1 MLRNKVADA
10 PFGKLKNM
18 LPSLGQK
25 KDGTEV
31 DDQYAPEDNSRGE
44 KVSKKQHDVLAQLSI
59 RPQTELDAR
68 ILTPSKIKNVGFHT
82 SEEGGYSF
90 KEVEEF
96 HELVVK
102 TVGWYADKLFERDSD
117 VRTLATEVDKY
128 ITDFQ
133 NMKFEIELLESTVA
147 SQDVDQD
154 AESKIDS
161 LEEKILR
168 LERENSSLKSQNELL
183 KTKLEE
189 AQSVDRKE
197 EPTVTTG
204 GLSNAEREHL
214 QQMEEWAAQVTVLY
228 DQMEQSLAET
238 QEQNSELLEHV
249 EALSAQIQDSTGTE
263 EIQAQLDALAE
274 QLNVKNAEYEALVQ
288 QFAEKAA
295 EYDALK
301 EQFDNYVSET
311 EQYNQEMEEYT
322 KGLAEA
328 YEALQE
334 EVAAA
339 QTLPEAQEV
348 AHEAPEP
355 EPAPVPAPA
364 PSLEDRYRLPPGV
377 SEDDL

>member
-1 MLRNKVADA
+1 MADA

-31 DDQYAPEDNSRGE
+31 DDQYTPEDNSRGE

-154 AESKIDS
+154 AEAKIDS

-238 QEQNSELLEHV
+238 QEQNSELLAHV

-274 QLNVKNAEYEALVQ
+274 QLQAKTGEYEELAQ
-288 QFAEKAA
+288 QFAQKAA

-322 KGLAEA
+322 KGLTEA

-348 AHEAPEP
+348 VHEAPEP

>member
-1 MLRNKVADA
+1 MADA

-25 KDGTEV
+25 KDDIDS
-31 DDQYAPEDNSRGE
+31 DDQFVDEDNSRGE

-154 AESKIDS
+154 AEAKIDS

-189 AQSVDRKE
+189 AQAGDRKE
-197 EPTVTTG
+197 EPKVSTG
-204 GLSNAEREHL
+204 GLNNAEREHL
-214 QQMEEWAAQVTVLY
+214 QEMEAWAAEVTVLY
-228 DQMEQSLAET
+228 DQMEQALAET
-238 QEQNSELLEHV
+238 QEQNAELREYV
-249 EALSAQIQDSTGTE
+249 EALSAQAQDTSANE
-263 EIQAQLDALAE
+263 EVQAQLAEITAQLSQKDAEFEELSQILAD
-274 QLNVKNAEYEALVQ
+274 KNAEYEELKK
-288 QFAEKAA
+288 QFE
-295 EYDALK
+295 D
-301 EQFDNYVSET
+301 YVAET
-311 EQYNQEMEEYT
+311 EQYNQEMEAYT

-339 QTLPEAQEV
+339 ETLPEAQELV
-348 AHEAPEP
+348 HEAPEP
-355 EPAPVPAPA
+355 EPAPAPAPA
-364 PSLEDRYRLPPGV
+364 PTLESQYRLPPGV
-377 SEDDL
+377 NPDDL

>member
-1 MLRNKVADA
+1 MADA

-154 AESKIDS
+154 AEAKIDS

-249 EALSAQIQDSTGTE
+249 EALSAQIQNTTGTE

-274 QLNVKNAEYEALVQ
+274 QLNAKTAEYEELVQ
-288 QFAEKAA
+288 QFTQKTA
-295 EYDALK
+295 EYDELK

-322 KGLAEA
+322 KGLTEA

-339 QTLPEAQEV
+339 QTLPEAQELV
-348 AHEAPEP
+348 QEAPEP
-355 EPAPVPAPA
+355 APAPVQA
-364 PSLEDRYRLPPGV
+364 PSLEERYRLPPGV
-377 SEDDL
+377 SADDL

>member
-1 MLRNKVADA
+1 MADA

-154 AESKIDS
+154 AEAKIDS

-249 EALSAQIQDSTGTE
+249 EALSAQIQNTTGTE

-274 QLNVKNAEYEALVQ
+274 QLNAKTAEYEELVQ
-288 QFAEKAA
+288 QFTQKAA
-295 EYDALK
+295 EYDELK

-322 KGLAEA
+322 KGLTEA

-339 QTLPEAQEV
+339 QTLPEAQELV
-348 AHEAPEP
+348 QEAPEP
-355 EPAPVPAPA
+355 EPAPAPVQA
-364 PSLEDRYRLPPGV
+364 PSLEERYRLPPGV
-377 SEDDL
+377 SADDL

>member
-1 MLRNKVADA
+1 MADA

-31 DDQYAPEDNSRGE
+31 DDQYTPEDNSRGE

-154 AESKIDS
+154 AEAKIDS

-238 QEQNSELLEHV
+238 QEQNSELLAHV

-274 QLNVKNAEYEALVQ
+274 QLQVKTGEYEELAQ
-288 QFAEKAA
+288 QFAQKAA

-322 KGLAEA
+322 KGLTEA

-348 AHEAPEP
+348 VHESPEP

>member
-1 MLRNKVADA
+1 MADA

-154 AESKIDS
+154 AEAKIDS

-274 QLNVKNAEYEALVQ
+274 QLNAKTAEYEELVQ
-288 QFAEKAA
+288 QFSEKAA

-322 KGLAEA
+322 KGLTEA

-348 AHEAPEP
+348 VQEAPEP
-355 EPAPVPAPA
+355 EPAPAPVQA
-364 PSLEDRYRLPPGV
+364 PSLEERYRLPPGV
-377 SEDDL
+377 SADDL